1 MKILIVPT
9 IREIY
14 KNQFEY
20 CADLRLINL
29 FQKTFVNPIV
39 EIYNSSIKN
48 NYDLV
53 IIAGGNNSIKQKKID
68 KIRKQLDNKIYNYAI
83 KNKIKILGICFG
95 AQFLAKKFKFKLQKK
110 SGHVGNH
117 EVFFNIDELKFKR
130 IVNSFHNHSIKIK
143 KSKTVDILAIAPD
156 ETVEAFH
163 IKDKRI
169 LGIMWHPERYT
180 KIKNFDQKLIK
191 KFYATNSIISW

>member
-1 MKILIVPT
+1 MIWLGLRRKKEKK
-9 IREIY
+9 REE
-14 KNQFEY
+14 KE
-20 CADLRLINL
+20 RE
-29 FQKTFVNPIV
+29 K
-39 EIYNSSIKN
+39 EGEEEERK
-48 NYDLV
+48 
-53 IIAGGNNSIKQKKID
+53 D
-68 KIRKQLDNKIYNYAI
+68 KSQ
-83 KNKIKILGICFG
+83 IKIS
-95 AQFLAKKFKFKLQKK
+95 KEKFKLQKK